1 MCVGYFD
8 IGSFYHGL
16 AFKWIHLQS
25 LGIIVSLL
33 TSVILQ
39 CWLLMAVLNRQS
51 YWIIG
56 WVEGYGVFFLAF
68 YFINYVT
75 FQECNLS
82 LPIQKSSKIIHT
94 CFSILR
100 TTMHWV
106 SFIFMWFY
114 VQCISAHF
122 LLGYVHI
129 FSTYEQS
136 TVNFPGGRRRCKA
149 PCGVAQFHQSLPGT
163 TTAASQ

>member
-8 IGSFYHGL
+8 LGSLNHGL

-25 LGIIVSLL
+25 LGILVSLL
-33 TSVILQ
+33 TSAILQ
-39 CWLLMAVLNRQS
+39 CRLLMALLNKQRH
-51 YWIIG
+51 WRIG

-68 YFINYVT
+68 CFINYVT
-75 FQECNLS
+75 FQECNQS
-82 LPIQKSSKIIHT
+82 LPIQKSSKIMHM

-100 TTMHWV
+100 TTMHLYH
-106 SFIFMWFY
+106 SYLCDSMCNE
-114 VQCISAHF
+114 QAHPF
-122 LLGYVHI
+122 LLICAY
-129 FSTYEQS
+129 FPTYEQS
-136 TVNFPGGRRRCKA
+136 RVNFPGGRRRCKA